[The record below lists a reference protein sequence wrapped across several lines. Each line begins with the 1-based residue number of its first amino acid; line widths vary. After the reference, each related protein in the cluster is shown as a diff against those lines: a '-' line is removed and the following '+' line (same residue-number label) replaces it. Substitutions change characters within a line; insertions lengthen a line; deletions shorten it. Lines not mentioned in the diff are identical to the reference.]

1 MEATIWEAVLGY
13 FFMTVLSVP
22 IYWSIRSLLQIKKK
36 WWCKPVL
43 LFISWLILGMIIF
56 IGDWGNL
63 PATLLI
69 FMLGI
74 WNCCEGSRWKRLVI
88 GFMLAS
94 TVFAFNGFWDNGLEV
109 FLFMYMKIPHNMV
122 TRWTGLLYRGGYALL
137 LYLFICSRKPRADFE
152 LTIPLWKLLFV
163 LNLPSLGIVLSLVL
177 LRDPFGQ
184 NLPTILADSALFL
197 IAALAIIGLI
207 WAMLVLERHQALE
220 QENALARMNR
230 QYFESMEQQNFAI
243 RRMKHDLT
251 NHLQTLLVLSEEK
264 RTGYI
269 EEMLGNTTLT
279 QTLHYSGDT
288 TVNVVLSAKEGIMR
302 QKGIHF
308 VPHIDITEELP
319 FAKADICVLFAN
331 TLDNAIEACEKL
343 SVEERRIEME
353 ARLGKGLF
361 VVSVRNS
368 CLGAGSQPLEG
379 KMPKTTK
386 EDEKNH
392 GLGLKSIYEI
402 TKRYGG
408 NMELKMEE
416 KEFELF
422 LFLPMNS

>member
-56 IGDWGNL
+56 IGFWGNL
-63 PATLLI
+63 PVTLLI

-177 LRDPFGQ
+177 LRNPFGQ

-197 IAALAIIGLI
+197 IAAFAIIGLI

-264 RTGYI
+264 RTDYI
-269 EEMLGNTTLT
+269 EEMLGSSTLT

-288 TVNVVLSAKEGIMR
+288 TVNVVLSAKEGI
-302 QKGIHF
+302 
-308 VPHIDITEELP
+308 
-319 FAKADICVLFAN
+319 
-331 TLDNAIEACEKL
+331 
-343 SVEERRIEME
+343 
-353 ARLGKGLF
+353 
-361 VVSVRNS
+361 
-368 CLGAGSQPLEG
+368 
-379 KMPKTTK
+379 
-386 EDEKNH
+386 
-392 GLGLKSIYEI
+392 
-402 TKRYGG
+402 
-408 NMELKMEE
+408 
-416 KEFELF
+416 
-422 LFLPMNS
+422 

>member
-1 MEATIWEAVLGY
+1 MEATIWEALLGY
-13 FFMTVLSVP
+13 FFMTVLSVS

-36 WWCKPVL
+36 WWCKP
-43 LFISWLILGMIIF
+43 IL
-56 IGDWGNL
+56 
-63 PATLLI
+63 LLI
-69 FMLGI
+69 
-74 WNCCEGSRWKRLVI
+74 
-88 GFMLAS
+88 
-94 TVFAFNGFWDNGLEV
+94 
-109 FLFMYMKIPHNMV
+109 
-122 TRWTGLLYRGGYALL
+122 
-137 LYLFICSRKPRADFE
+137 
-152 LTIPLWKLLFV
+152 
-163 LNLPSLGIVLSLVL
+163 
-177 LRDPFGQ
+177 
-184 NLPTILADSALFL
+184 
-197 IAALAIIGLI
+197 
-207 WAMLVLERHQALE
+207 
-220 QENALARMNR
+220 
-230 QYFESMEQQNFAI
+230 SMEQQNFAI

-264 RTGYI
+264 RTDYI
-269 EEMLGNTTLT
+269 EEMLGSSTLT
-279 QTLHYSGDT
+279 QALHYSGDT

-319 FAKADICVLFAN
+319 FAKADICALFAN

-368 CLGAGSQPLEG
+368 CLGAGSQLLEG

-422 LFLPMNS
+422 LFLSVNS